1 MAKMGSDYKKP
12 DAVTVV
18 TRDFWREHIL
28 PLKVSDLMYIGRS
41 TTLKLNS
48 IGIFTIGQLA
58 TASQSVL
65 KAMFGV
71 AGKQMWLHD
80 ITIMPNTSTANFSTE
95 KPEPN
100 RSIVVNNEKW
110 CQTKSVSKAP
120 DGTIISTTDF
130 VLTEFGETKK
140 QTTYTYN
147 DGVVTEG

>member
-1 MAKMGSDYKKP
+1 MADRAVLQMAKAAP
-12 DAVTVV
+12 
-18 TRDFWREHIL
+18 
-28 PLKVSDLMYIGRS
+28 
-41 TTLKLNS
+41 
-48 IGIFTIGQLA
+48 
-58 TASQSVL
+58 
-65 KAMFGV
+65 
-71 AGKQMWLHD
+71 HD
-80 ITIMPNTSTANFSTE
+80 FSTE